1 MSVRKR
7 TWVTRRGERREVWI
21 ADYSDQQGGR
31 HIRTFSKKDADE
43 YPVTDTLD
51 PPISSQRAGLP
62 GTSSVDPGKRAIK
75 TLDLVDQLDRLV
87 LCTTREFSCDDKIGF
102 IRIGLNHPRP
112 F

>member
-7 TWVTRRGERREVWI
+7 TWVTRQGERREVWI

-51 PPISSQRAGLP
+51 PRSPPRGRVYLGRRA
-62 GTSSVDPGKRAIK
+62 
-75 TLDLVDQLDRLV
+75 
-87 LCTTREFSCDDKIGF
+87 
-102 IRIGLNHPRP
+102 
-112 F
+112 